1 MEQPINSVL
10 RHGVS
15 VVTDSLFASSNN
27 NNSDDISEPIVD
39 DVVSDNEDN
48 TDELTKYM
56 SEPSQLTT
64 ENNNTI
70 SLQFTKEHETKIQ
83 EHDDAIQK
91 LSRTSPLP
99 KLDISYFIYFNIQCI
114 YVLLMIIYMD
124 MYACIDRG
132 SVYRSVATG
141 TSIHVHT
148 CMRGPALEPEAGLCR
163 RGSHA

>member
-1 MEQPINSVL
+1 MEQPINNVL

-15 VVTDSLFASSNN
+15 VVADSLFASSND
-27 NNSDDISEPIVD
+27 NNSDDISEPTVD

-48 TDELTKYM
+48 TDELVKSM

-91 LSRTSPLP
+91 LSQTSSSLKLDKEPPLP
-99 KLDISYFIYFNIQCI
+99 EVPVAQSL
-114 YVLLMIIYMD
+114 
-124 MYACIDRG
+124 G
-132 SVYRSVATG
+132 SNTTTSQESVFTG
-141 TSIHVHT
+141 DFAKF
-148 CMRGPALEPEAGLCR
+148 M
-163 RGSHA
+163 

>member
-15 VVTDSLFASSNN
+15 VVADSLFASSND
-27 NNSDDISEPIVD
+27 NNSDDISEPTVD

-48 TDELTKYM
+48 TDELVKSM
-56 SEPSQLTT
+56 PESSQPTT

-91 LSRTSPLP
+91 LSQTSSSFKTDNEPPLP
-99 KLDISYFIYFNIQCI
+99 EVPVAQSF
-114 YVLLMIIYMD
+114 
-124 MYACIDRG
+124 G
-132 SVYRSVATG
+132 SDTTTSQESVFTG
-141 TSIHVHT
+141 DFAKF
-148 CMRGPALEPEAGLCR
+148 M
-163 RGSHA
+163 